1 MITDQNTHTPIGTLA
16 GIIRS
21 AEHVTLDLLEA
32 IDDTVASLGG
42 FARVISGLESMMVG
56 ATANVA
62 ALQPQQ
68 DCYLDQDDVVISH
81 LDQAIQSFNHHLTR
95 MVNKRASINLDDRLQ
110 PHHGDALHDAYDEAI
125 TATAALLEALHSARS
140 AIIAHDLAAEPRST
154 PHTTADEL
162 IAALHN

>member
-1 MITDQNTHTPIGTLA
+1 MITVQNTHTPIDMLA
-16 GIIRS
+16 GIVRS

-32 IDDTVASLGG
+32 IDDTVTSLGG
-42 FARVISGLESMMVG
+42 FTQVISGLESMMVG
-56 ATANVA
+56 ATANVV

-68 DCYLDQDDVVISH
+68 DCYLDQGDEVINH

-95 MVNKRASINLDDRLQ
+95 MVNSRAAINRDGRLQ
-110 PHHGDALHDAYDEAI
+110 AHHSEELHDAYDEAI

-140 AIIAHDLAAEPRST
+140 AIIAHDLTAEPRSS

-162 IAALHN
+162 IAVLHN